1 MTLFISAIYVPLS
14 GVRVFSGAGVDI
26 FPSLP
31 CVGKPPM
38 VVVTVQGA
46 LLLSTTRAN
55 CMWAVAIVL
64 IMLSQAP
71 STHMDIFMR
80 VSYLPCLLQ

>member
-1 MTLFISAIYVPLS
+1 MTLFISEIYVPLS

-46 LLLSTTRAN
+46 PKTCTSVPEKKKRGF
-55 CMWAVAIVL
+55 II
-64 IMLSQAP
+64 IM
-71 STHMDIFMR
+71 INK
-80 VSYLPCLLQ
+80 